1 MIQSIIKV
9 SGRFPGHIHIDLLN
23 TVYHANLRTSQERFQ
38 PQIAKKERSASA
50 PKVDVFIK
58 KKKKV
63 YESTK
68 IIVR

>member
-9 SGRFPGHIHIDLLN
+9 VGRFPGHIHIDLLN

-38 PQIAKKERSASA
+38 SQTAKKERSASA
-50 PKVDVFIK
+50 PKVDVLI
-58 KKKKV
+58 KKKV